1 LAPPLAL
8 LKLQVPEQISSL
20 ASQQDTNPSPD
31 LDEQDPCPPV
41 QKAAIGDA
49 VALLQRHCRV
59 ADK

>member
-1 LAPPLAL
+1 
-8 LKLQVPEQISSL
+8 L

-31 LDEQDPCPPV
+31 LDEQDRPPV

-49 VALLQRHCRV
+49 VTLLQRHCRM